1 MLLHGELVLGF
12 LQTSLH
18 VLFPFANFALYP
30 SAVIN
35 LSCEYKYLLSPVSSS
50 ELLNLEEVLE
60 NPNTGRNVFSS
71 VLQNILILRE
81 SGSSFLVC

>member
-1 MLLHGELVLGF
+1 MLLHRELVLGF

-18 VLFPFANFALYP
+18 VPFPFANFALYP

-60 NPNTGRNVFSS
+60 TPNTRRNVFSP
-71 VLQNILILRE
+71 VLQKYILRKNI
-81 SGSSFLVC
+81 